1 MWEKRTD
8 GGGRPRNTCRAHG
21 LLLSDAGQLAV
32 LVGPL
37 LLEPGKR
44 EHSSFL
50 KLAPYATVTWHIKFC
65 FRSMGFRTH
74 YPQIMAPLDMVNILS
89 RGDLR
94 RGRYKE
100 GALSPP
106 KQDARPPRETRPRC
120 AQRDGVSFSRKRR
133 ARRGN
138 PIGRAWPRFPGRQ
151 AEVRPVRA
159 HARPCLPALH
169 EPATKSLKPNDPF
182 FRTLVPHE
190 GFQVTSNVREICS
203 YACLP

>member
-8 GGGRPRNTCRAHG
+8 GGGGPRNTCRAHG

-32 LVGPL
+32 LVGPS

-94 RGRYKE
+94 RSRCKE
-100 GALSPP
+100 GALTSPP
-106 KQDARPPRETRPRC
+106 EAGRKTPAGDAPSLYPEGRSVLLSEEEGTSGESDRAGLAALPRT
-120 AQRDGVSFSRKRR
+120 
-133 ARRGN
+133 
-138 PIGRAWPRFPGRQ
+138 
-151 AEVRPVRA
+151 
-159 HARPCLPALH
+159 
-169 EPATKSLKPNDPF
+169 
-182 FRTLVPHE
+182 
-190 GFQVTSNVREICS
+190 TS
-203 YACLP
+203 